1 VINTVQYKDN
11 APLLKHNP
19 LLVPNNNLENNLE
32 NNNKLNYEDS
42 DNSQQIMDYN
52 DLESFNNYNSDS
64 NSDDT
69 EHINF
74 VNNFEP
80 VTADFPNSII
90 PCLQIWTIKN
100 NITNNNKNIRV
111 K

>member
-42 DNSQQIMDYN
+42 DNSQRM
-52 DLESFNNYNSDS
+52 
-64 NSDDT
+64 
-69 EHINF
+69 
-74 VNNFEP
+74 
-80 VTADFPNSII
+80 
-90 PCLQIWTIKN
+90 TIV
-100 NITNNNKNIRV
+100 I
-111 K
+111 